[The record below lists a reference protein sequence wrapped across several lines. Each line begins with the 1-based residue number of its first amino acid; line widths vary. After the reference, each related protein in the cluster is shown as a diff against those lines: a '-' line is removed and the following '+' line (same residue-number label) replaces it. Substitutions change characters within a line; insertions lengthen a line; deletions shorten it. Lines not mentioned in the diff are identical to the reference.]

1 MSKPVQMGNGDNFT
15 SNIIIETVYSI
26 SVDKTVSNPNTS
38 LDAIL
43 YFTTNLYKVHIHRC
57 NIIICLLIN
66 NAEYCIC
73 VFYITN

>member
-26 SVDKTVSNPNTS
+26 SVYKTVSNPNTS

-57 NIIICLLIN
+57 NIFV
-66 NAEYCIC
+66 Y
-73 VFYITN
+73 

>member
-57 NIIICLLIN
+57 NIFV
-66 NAEYCIC
+66 Y
-73 VFYITN
+73 